1 ANYRL
6 AYEALIRLYGRNRR
20 DICAGVGVVRG
31 QESIVEVQ
39 LTHRGAI
46 SKRGTLRG
54 VVAIDAKDGR
64 AAFCHLM
71 ALCNHTRGSY
81 WTANYRSNRNRCVIN
96 DAVDDHVFGFLPN
109 LNRVG
114 RHLSYLVGQVF
125 LKWEVFC

>member
-1 ANYRL
+1 MLR
-6 AYEALIRLYGRNRR
+6 YGQNRR
-20 DICAGVGVVRG
+20 DIIAGVRVIRG

-39 LTHRGAI
+39 LTHGSAI
-46 SKRGTLRG
+46 SKRCPLRG

-81 WTANYRSNRNRCVIN
+81 WTANHRSHRNRCIIN

-109 LNRVG
+109 LNRIG
-114 RHLSYLVGQVF
+114 RHLSNLVGQVL